1 MLKYDAHIQAM
12 NEEMLLLGS
21 METQDRDVEAYVDA
35 LEMLLSSKQRSLQSL
50 RHEIGRFQ
58 LYRNIEI
65 TTGDTSNVTTFTSY

>member
-1 MLKYDAHIQAM
+1 MLKYDVHIQAM

-35 LEMLLSSKQRSLQSL
+35 LEMLLSSKQKSLQSL

-65 TTGDTSNVTTFTSY
+65 TTGDTIAVSDMSPY